1 MANNNTKSNNVPAVG
16 TTTVLRPFTI
26 TKSTSGIKVSEMRT
40 PLEIIAKYEDGLE
53 VVVGEAVGSGE
64 FMVNVNGTMA
74 RCHKNKI
81 AGSEEAAAYL
91 KPVEGKTKQAATEP
105 VKVVA
110 GDTLVLDPMP
120 ADPFD
125 ALTVSLANIKK
136 AQAFLAKAEQVRIDA
151 VKAAQ
156 AKKAQ
161 IESLLPTLDV
171 LDEQNVDLAGTEM
184 PE

>member
-91 KPVEGKTKQAATEP
+91 KPVEGKTKQAAAP
-105 VKVVA
+105 VVVA

-171 LDEQNVDLAGTEM
+171 LDEQNVDLAGTSM